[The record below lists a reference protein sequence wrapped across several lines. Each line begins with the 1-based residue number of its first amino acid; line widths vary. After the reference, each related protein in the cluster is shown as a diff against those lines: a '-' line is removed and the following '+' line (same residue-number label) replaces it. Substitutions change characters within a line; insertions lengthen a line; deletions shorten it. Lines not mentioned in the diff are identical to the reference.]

1 MVLELEKKHAPTV
14 SCRSVGMRYAQTR
27 TWFTVLTKQRAIVGS
42 PRKKRHQKSLFSTPE
57 CKLIISFQ
65 SLRLLI
71 KNAFGRSPNR
81 FLKQVTGVVH
91 VGANTGQERFL
102 YRRYSLNVVWIEP
115 IPEVFQRLED
125 NLRGFDNQI
134 ALQALVTDVD
144 EQEYTFHISNNDGL
158 SSSVFDLKKHKDI
171 WPSVAYVT
179 SIVLNSTTLA
189 TLLKT
194 RSIDA
199 GKYQALVMD
208 TQGSELL
215 VLRGCGPILQ
225 HFEFIKTEVPDFES
239 YEGCCQLDDIQDFM
253 ANNGFREISRFK
265 LLRYCLSK
273 V

>member
-1 MVLELEKKHAPTV
+1 MSALLEQRVL
-14 SCRSVGMRYAQTR
+14 
-27 TWFTVLTKQRAIVGS
+27 
-42 PRKKRHQKSLFSTPE
+42 KSRFSNPE
-57 CKLIISFQ
+57 CTLIISFQ
-65 SLRLLI
+65 SLRKLI

-91 VGANTGQERFL
+91 VGGNTGQERFL
-102 YRRYSLNVVWIEP
+102 YRRYSLDVVWIEP

-125 NLRGFDNQI
+125 NLRGFDKQV

-158 SSSVFDLKKHKDI
+158 SSSVFQLKKHKDM
-171 WPSVAYVT
+171 WPSVAYIT

-189 TLLKT
+189 TLLKN

-199 GKYQALVMD
+199 SKYQALVMD

-225 HFEFIKTEVPDFES
+225 HFEYIKTEVPDFES
-239 YEGCCQLDDIQDFM
+239 YEGCCQLEDIHEFM
-253 ANNGFREISRFK
+253 ADNGFREISRFK
-265 LLRYCLSK
+265 FAGSPGNGSYYDIVFQRSHS
-273 V
+273 